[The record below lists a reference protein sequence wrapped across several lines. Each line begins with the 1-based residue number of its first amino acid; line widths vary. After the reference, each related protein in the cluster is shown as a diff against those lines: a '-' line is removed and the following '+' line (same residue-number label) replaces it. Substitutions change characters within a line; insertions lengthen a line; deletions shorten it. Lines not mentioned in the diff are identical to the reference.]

1 MPFLNDKKEF
11 ELIDLLNSIDII
23 NLKINWNKITEY
35 QTINL
40 KNNLRRIGIP
50 DLIILENI
58 IDNDLEFYSL
68 DKHFNK
74 MEKIFKIKVYLK

>member
-11 ELIDLLNSIDII
+11 ELIELLNSIDII
-23 NLKINWNKITEY
+23 NLKINWNKIIEY